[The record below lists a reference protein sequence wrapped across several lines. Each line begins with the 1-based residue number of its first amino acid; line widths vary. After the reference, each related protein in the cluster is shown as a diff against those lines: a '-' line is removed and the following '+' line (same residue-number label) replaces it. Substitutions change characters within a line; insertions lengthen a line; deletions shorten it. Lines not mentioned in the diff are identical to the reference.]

1 MQVKNALSELSKAEF
16 LLTFARF
23 EMERNPK
30 KVDAEGAIKTL
41 IEAKMHIDKVIADL
55 RAR

>member
-16 LLTFARF
+16 RLTYARF
-23 EMERNPK
+23 EMEKNPK
-30 KVDAEGAIKTL
+30 KVDADDTIKTL
-41 IEAKMHIDKVIADL
+41 IEAKMYIDKVIADL

>member
-1 MQVKNALSELSKAEF
+1 MQLKNGLSDLSKAEF
-16 LLTFARF
+16 RLTYVRF

-30 KVDAEGAIKTL
+30 KVDADDAIKTL
-41 IEAKMHIDKVIADL
+41 IEAKMYIDKVIADL

>member
-16 LLTFARF
+16 RLTYVRF

-30 KVDAEGAIKTL
+30 KVDADDVIKTL
-41 IEAKMHIDKVIADL
+41 IEAKMYIDKVIADL

>member
-16 LLTFARF
+16 RLTYARF

-30 KVDAEGAIKTL
+30 KVDADDAIKTL
-41 IEAKMHIDKVIADL
+41 IEAKMYIDKVIADL